1 VLAIYLW
8 EFRRVKREIAEPECG
23 QTLNLAFTP
32 DRVNDLPEF
41 FAGVAAAEAP
51 LGPMRAVTNAPSSRH
66 KAYIT
71 P

>member
-23 QTLNLAFTP
+23 QTPNVAFTP
-32 DRVNDLPEF
+32 DRVNDFPEF
-41 FAGVAAAEAP
+41 FAGLATAEAP
-51 LGPMRAVTNAPSSRH
+51 RRAMSALTAAPSSRH